1 MAHVDLRIAAT
12 IRSNAGERNTK
23 TVTTLILATALI
35 AQLPGEPMMCADN
48 ARHVKVYYEK
58 GRFGGWPANHGM
70 WIWGDEILVGYGR
83 GYYKDLGA
91 TRHHID
97 REKPEEHWL
106 ARSLDGGV
114 TWTQEHPAAKGFLI
128 PRGEALHGTE
138 TPGQKIPE
146 LMDLKEPIDFT
157 HPDFAMTMRMESI
170 NSGNSRFEYS
180 YDRGKTWKG
189 PYKLPN
195 FGAPGTAART
205 DYIVNGKRDAHVFL
219 TVAKSDKKEGR
230 VICAR
235 TTDGGVT
242 WTKLGDVGP
251 EPPVYVDTPSYAIMP
266 SSVRISDSELYTTIR
281 EREGNFSWISAWRSV
296 DDGKTWTKEATPVDN
311 LGEGNPPMLNTL
323 KDGRLCLTYGFRG
336 FPYSIRARLSTDN
349 GKTWGPQIVLR
360 DDGTDR
366 DIGYVRSVVRPDG
379 KVVTT
384 YYISDEQTGPERY
397 IGATIW
403 DPNKI
408 SEITSGDAAR
418 QAGF

>member
-1 MAHVDLRIAAT
+1 MISIVVAMTFFA
-12 IRSNAGERNTK
+12 E
-23 TVTTLILATALI
+23 
-35 AQLPGEPMMCADN
+35 LPGEPMLRADD
-48 ARHVKVYYEK
+48 AQHVKVYYEK

-106 ARSLDGGV
+106 ARSVDGGV
-114 TWTQEHPAAKGFLI
+114 TWTHEHPAEKGFLI
-128 PRGEALHGTE
+128 PRGNALHGTE
-138 TPGQKIPE
+138 TPGLKIPALME
-146 LMDLKEPIDFT
+146 LKDPIDFT
-157 HPDFAMTMRMESI
+157 HPDFAMTLRMESI

-180 YDRGKTWKG
+180 YDRGKTWSG

-205 DYIVNGKRDAHVFL
+205 DYIVNGKRDAHIFL
-219 TVAKSDKKEGR
+219 TVSKENKREGR

-242 WTKLGDVGP
+242 WEKVGDIGP
-251 EPPVYVDTPSYAIMP
+251 EPDGFAIMP
-266 SSVRISDSELYTTIR
+266 STLRISDNELLTTLR
-281 EREGNFSWISAWRSV
+281 RRNGTFRWMTQWRSA
-296 DDGKTWTKEATPVDN
+296 DNGRTWTQEKDPVEY
-311 LGEGNPPMLNTL
+311 LGEGNPPMLNKL
-323 KDGRLCLTYGFRG
+323 SDGRLCLTYGFRAY
-336 FPYSIRARLSTDN
+336 PYSIRARLSSDN

-360 DDGTDR
+360 EDGTDR

-379 KVVTT
+379 KLVTT
-384 YYISDEQTGPERY
+384 YYISDEETGPERY

-403 DPNKI
+403 DPNKL
-408 SEITSGDAAR
+408 SEITSGDVSR